1 MGIEQDIKQSS
12 FASEKAKA
20 TINIIY
26 TGNWILQQQNELLKP
41 YDITVQQY
49 NVLRILRGQKGIPI
63 TVLGITERMLD
74 RMSNASRL
82 VDKLLE
88 KGFVQRRECPNDRRA
103 VDIIILTKGLELL
116 QEIEIFQENWA
127 KKMIH
132 LEDDKLKQLNE
143 LLDQFREQSIEK

>member
-103 VDIIILTKGLELL
+103 VDIIILTRGLELL